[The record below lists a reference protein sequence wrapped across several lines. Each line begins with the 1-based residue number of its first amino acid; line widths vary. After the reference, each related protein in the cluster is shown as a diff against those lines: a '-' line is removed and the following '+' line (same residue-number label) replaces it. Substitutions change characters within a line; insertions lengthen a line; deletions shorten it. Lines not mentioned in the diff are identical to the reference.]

1 MTDPAKHPR
10 ASDAAV
16 RRWFNLWIAAAT
28 TLGVSGLLRAVV
40 LSPGGTGAE
49 IAKGVEIAAI
59 VVAICGLFRWAAL
72 YERQK
77 SSDKKHQDV

>member
-1 MTDPAKHPR
+1 MTDPPKHPQ
-10 ASDAAV
+10 ACDAAV

-49 IAKGVEIAAI
+49 IAKSVEIAAI
-59 VVAICGLFRWAAL
+59 VVAICGLFR
-72 YERQK
+72 
-77 SSDKKHQDV
+77 